1 MRNAR
6 SSSSICDWLTESAWH
21 QPCGRRGLPV
31 AYGYGSI
38 VGLNGSSSTSG
49 QSFWVYYMKKPDG
62 KCFDSRFLYRRKVTL
77 P

>member
-1 MRNAR
+1 MM
-6 SSSSICDWLTESAWH
+6 TWH

-38 VGLNGSSSTSG
+38 VGLTGSSSTSG
-49 QSFWVYYMKKPDG
+49 RSFWVYYMKKPAG
-62 KCFDSRFLYRRKVTL
+62 KCFDSRILYRRKITL